1 MLNRWSQN
9 ERDRS
14 RGLGLTGTRVES
26 IRLLFYASVLVVSDA
41 MSGKFYWGMQKFLP
55 LILPL
60 RGEVCNFF
68 RYISMK
74 GKVTLLVPF
83 LSRGKLHP
91 EDILATHSTKEVLM
105 EMNTCAEQMA
115 YHSDPKAEVM
125 DGWNKTHVHETALVS
140 GGTRML

>member
-1 MLNRWSQN
+1 MKGTDPEALASPELEWKASGYFFMPLCWWSRTPCPEN
-9 ERDRS
+9 STGECRS
-14 RGLGLTGTRVES
+14 FCLSSYPCEVKYV
-26 IRLLFYASVLVVSDA
+26 IFSD
-41 MSGKFYWGMQKFLP
+41 
-55 LILPL
+55 
-60 RGEVCNFF
+60 
-68 RYISMK
+68 ISMK
-74 GKVTLLVPF
+74 GKVTLMVPF

>member
-14 RGLGLTGTRVES
+14 RGLGPTGTRVES

-41 MSGKFYWGMQKFLP
+41 MSRKFYWGMQKFLP
-55 LILPL
+55 FILPL

-74 GKVTLLVPF
+74 GKVTLMVPF
-83 LSRGKLHP
+83 LISRKTPPGRHFGHP
-91 EDILATHSTKEVLM
+91 LNQRSFDGNEHMRRTNGISFRSK
-105 EMNTCAEQMA
+105 NRG
-115 YHSDPKAEVM
+115 
-125 DGWNKTHVHETALVS
+125 DGWLEQNSRARNCFGLWWD
-140 GGTRML
+140 